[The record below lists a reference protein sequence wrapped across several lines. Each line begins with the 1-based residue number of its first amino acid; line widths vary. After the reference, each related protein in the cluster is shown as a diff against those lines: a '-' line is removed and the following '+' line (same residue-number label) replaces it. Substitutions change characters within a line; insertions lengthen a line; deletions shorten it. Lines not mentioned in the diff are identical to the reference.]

1 MHAVQV
7 EVVRPGIKRIYV
19 TLLTAWLCMVCTVPL
34 SRAGELN
41 WNTNSSLVSA
51 DYSSTKLLPVLER
64 VAASTGWRV
73 YLEPDA
79 LSHQVSAKFKNLP
92 PGEALRMLLGDLNF
106 ALVPNDGKQRLYVFR
121 TAQRNA
127 TQLVKPQDADAKAG
141 VSKKIGNELIVRL
154 KPGMKIEDIA
164 KLVGAKVTGRIDELN
179 AYRLQFDDEEAA
191 NKARDLL
198 ASNSDVSSI
207 EDNYVVDRPEVP
219 VVTPATS
226 GGLPNLQLKP
236 PPDSGKV
243 IIGLI
248 DTPVQSLGSGLDK
261 FLLESISLSGETQL
275 NPSELTH
282 GTSMLE
288 TMLKALETS
297 TKGSTSVQILP
308 VDVYGNNASTS
319 TFDVA
324 QGIAKAINAGANPI
338 NLSLGSPADSQFL
351 RDLITEA
358 YNKGILIFAAKGN
371 EPVQTPVY
379 PAAYNGVIAVTAID
393 QGQIAPYANRAAIPA
408 VGAPGTGVVHF
419 NGKAYIV
426 SGTSVSTAFVS
437 GLAAGYME
445 VNSKTATQ
453 TRDYIQG
460 ALGTSA
466 GTSGKPAGASK

>member
-1 MHAVQV
+1 MNRFYAA
-7 EVVRPGIKRIYV
+7 
-19 TLLTAWLCMVCTVPL
+19 LLTVWLFMAGSVL
-34 SRAGELN
+34 GLRAGDLN
-41 WNTNSSLVSA
+41 WNTNSNLVSA
-51 DYSSTKLLPVLER
+51 DYSSAKLLPVLER
-64 VAASTGWRV
+64 VAATTGWRV

-92 PGEALRMLLGDLNF
+92 PGEALRLLLGDLNF
-106 ALVPNDGKQRLYVFR
+106 ALVPNEGKQRLYVFR

-127 TQLVKPQDADAKAG
+127 TQLVKPEDGDAKKG
-141 VSKKIGNELIVRL
+141 VAKKIGNELIVRL

-179 AYRLQFDDEEAA
+179 AYRLQFDDDEAA

-198 ASNSDVSSI
+198 ANNSDVSSV

-219 VVTPATS
+219 VVTPATT

-236 PPDSGKV
+236 PSGSENIV
-243 IIGLI
+243 IGLI
-248 DTPVQSLGSGLDK
+248 DTPVQSLGGGLDK
-261 FLLESISLSGETQL
+261 FLMEALSVSGETQL
-275 NPSELTH
+275 NGKELTH
-282 GTSMLE
+282 GTSMSE
-288 TMLKALETS
+288 TILKALETS
-297 TKGSTSVQILP
+297 TKGSTSVRILP
-308 VDVYGNNASTS
+308 VDVYGNNASTT

-324 QGIAKAINAGANPI
+324 QGIAKAVNAGANPI
-338 NLSLGSPADSQFL
+338 NLSLGSSADSPFL

-379 PAAYNGVIAVTAID
+379 PAAYSGVIAVTAID

-408 VGAPGTGVVHF
+408 VGAPGTGLVHF
-419 NGKAYIV
+419 NGQAYVV

-445 VNSKTATQ
+445 VNNKTAAQ
-453 TRDYIQG
+453 TRDYIRG
-460 ALGTSA
+460 ALGT
-466 GTSGKPAGASK
+466 GTGAAGKPAGSK